1 MALGKIF
8 VILGALLSIL
18 GTFVF
23 AVYGST
29 GIVGSGIGFT
39 LNLPNLFTNAASFAT
54 LLSMEV
60 WLFYILL
67 VVFIIFL
74 AAGVLQLIGLKSRVL
89 GLIFSLF
96 PLGVGIMFILVFYTT
111 ILGPISG
118 FFTFFFIGEQ
128 FGNIFPILVDIGGGT
143 GLGAFFVLGGGALG
157 LIGCI
162 LPRD

>member
-1 MALGKIF
+1 
-8 VILGALLSIL
+8 
-18 GTFVF
+18 
-23 AVYGST
+23 
-29 GIVGSGIGFT
+29 
-39 LNLPNLFTNAASFAT
+39 
-54 LLSMEV
+54 
-60 WLFYILL
+60 
-67 VVFIIFL
+67 
-74 AAGVLQLIGLKSRVL
+74 
-89 GLIFSLF
+89 
-96 PLGVGIMFILVFYTT
+96 MFILVFYTT